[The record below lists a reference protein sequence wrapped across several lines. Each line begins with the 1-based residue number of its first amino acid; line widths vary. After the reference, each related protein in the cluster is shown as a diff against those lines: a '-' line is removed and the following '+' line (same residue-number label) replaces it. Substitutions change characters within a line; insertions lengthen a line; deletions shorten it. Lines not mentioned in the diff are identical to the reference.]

1 MRIARYLDEGW
12 QDIALLADGMLCAG
26 LNARTEAERQQSL
39 ESAERVQAHL
49 ARSNPLTQ
57 VLDIRRRREDGR
69 GLQGNGAFASPDG
82 WPLAGGNQLHGH
94 HAPPADWLDNLKIE
108 QEDGFHQGFLRL
120 TRQFE
125 AQCGQIAMPCLG
137 AALSRPGLTLA
148 GVLDMLKYER
158 SPCRWSLPDIARAR
172 R

>member
-57 VLDIRRRREDGR
+57 VLDIRRRREDGA
-69 GLQGNGAFASPDG
+69 GCKAMVLSHPLMDG
-82 WPLAGGNQLHGH
+82 RWLVAISFTGTTRHLAHRAGGWLSSGLF
-94 HAPPADWLDNLKIE
+94 APD
-108 QEDGFHQGFLRL
+108 
-120 TRQFE
+120 
-125 AQCGQIAMPCLG
+125 
-137 AALSRPGLTLA
+137 AA
-148 GVLDMLKYER
+148 V
-158 SPCRWSLPDIARAR
+158 
-172 R
+172 